1 MSCVLVNC
9 LIWKSLPLDN
19 QSETEST
26 DFLHIIIHII
36 TTGGIWWQQAASVT
50 AQRRFEMILGV
61 GVNAPIIIIIV
72 IIIVIIVVETDS
84 DLSLAL
90 SLGGTLTSCFI
101 LGGAESTHQPSVPH
115 AADSDS

>member
-72 IIIVIIVVETDS
+72 IIIFIIVVETDS

-90 SLGGTLTSCFI
+90 SWWDTHVMFYTGRGGVHTSAV
-101 LGGAESTHQPSVPH
+101 GA
-115 AADSDS
+115 ACGRF